1 MHSGTLSTGSSSSPS
16 SSSGPSSC
24 STSSLASSV
33 GELSI
38 SCLPSKGM
46 SRLDWVSLFRDFTD
60 VTLVLNDPRCYIV
73 FSVHATL
80 FHIWIYLFKCGK
92 GKMEAKV
99 GTFGTG
105 EEEKG
110 SSIRLITSSCMC
122 PSIVPLP
129 ISRIIYLQHRSLRIV
144 ARGQNIARVQNY
156 PDIKKF
162 NSCFGHGQGHSWSWS
177 CAMVKTTGKS
187 SEYKKKNK
195 IKKQNLKRTNN

>member
-60 VTLVLNDPRCYIV
+60 VTLVLNDPRCYKV
-73 FSVHATL
+73 LPYEYYDATQNTL
-80 FHIWIYLFKCGK
+80 VVPICFKCGK
-92 GKMEAKV
+92 GKTDVKV
-99 GTFGTG
+99 GTFRTG

-122 PSIVPLP
+122 PSIVPLS
-129 ISRIIYLQHRSLRIV
+129 ISRIIYLQHQSLRIV

-156 PDIKKF
+156 PDIKNF
-162 NSCFGHGQGHSWSWS
+162 NSCFGLGQGHSWSWS

-195 IKKQNLKRTNN
+195 I